1 LLRRVLLLA
10 QLVAFLHLSV
20 YAADNASPAAAD
32 SGQTSQEKTRSP
44 HGKLNIP
51 CENCHS
57 AQGWKPIRTVPEF
70 DHRKTGFPLRGM
82 HTKVGCADCHT
93 DLVFSKA
100 HNQCQDCHADIHRR
114 RNTAQCD
121 ACHHDTGWQV
131 SIHNINEHQDRFPL
145 IGAHAMVDCY
155 SCHKVGTVGP
165 FNRQGLSTECSS
177 CHMDDFKKA
186 KNPNHIAQG
195 FSTQCL
201 ECHSLMDNWMT
212 TISPMM
218 LKRKGGKAF

>member
-1 LLRRVLLLA
+1 MLRRVLLLA
-10 QLVAFLHLSV
+10 QLVVVLHLGV
-20 YAADNASPAAAD
+20 FAAD
-32 SGQTSQEKTRSP
+32 SGQPSSQEKTRSP

-51 CENCHS
+51 CENCHTV
-57 AQGWKPIRTVPEF
+57 QGWKPIRAVPEF
-70 DHRKTGFPLRGM
+70 DHRKTGFALHGL
-82 HTKVGCADCHT
+82 HAKLGCADCHT

-121 ACHHDTGWQV
+121 ACHRDTGWQV

-155 SCHKVGTVGP
+155 SCHKVGTMGP

-195 FSTQCL
+195 LSTQCL

-212 TISPMM
+212 TISPAM
-218 LKRKGGKAF
+218 LKRKSGKGF